1 MSDTTETRVTLSKR
15 ELHELR
21 TALGAW
27 VNAYNLMEDYLGMPE
42 ECITYDENPREG
54 YISATEADALGLTR
68 MPRLSPKGHFV
79 SFLTLSRKPSDY
91 SEGCNLPSAG

>member
-54 YISATEADALGLTR
+54 YISATEADALGEASAKAHEDAEAFTER
-68 MPRLSPKGHFV
+68 AFRILSDALKE
-79 SFLTLSRKPSDY
+79 TK
-91 SEGCNLPSAG
+91 